1 MITFFACPKPF
12 QGHIDTIQRNALR
25 SWTLLRSKPEI
36 ILIGIDQGV
45 AEICNEFGL
54 VHVAEVDRSEYG
66 TPLVSSVF
74 QIGQARASHPVVCY
88 INSDIMLTNDFVRA
102 IEIVAGK
109 MPRFLILGQRTDIDI
124 NEAWGFD
131 TADWEASLK
140 SLLSQKGTLHAPTC
154 IDFFCFPRGMYT
166 DIPPFAIG
174 RPGFDNWLVWRA
186 RSKGVPIVD
195 ITNAT
200 LIVHQNHESLYVI
213 RKLSIPEVSSLKTK
227 NDSGWRKSGG
237 DWVELAPEAQKNMAL
252 LPKEQNLNVWA
263 ATWMIDRKGRLGRR
277 RLTLKPAYLHYQ
289 LKCVV
294 PLYWPAFGGMYRWL
308 VSVAKAMRQYFD
320 LKKHLGTDRRH

>member
-12 QGHIDTIQRNALR
+12 YGHTSVIQLNAIK
-25 SWTLLRSKPEI
+25 SWTLLRPAPEI
-36 ILIGIDQGV
+36 ILVGDDEGV
-45 AEICNEFGL
+45 AETCKELGL
-54 VHVAEVDRSEYG
+54 IHIAEIDKNEYG
-66 TPLVSSVF
+66 TPLVNSIF
-74 QIGQARASHPVVCY
+74 EIGQARASQPIVCY
-88 INSDIMLTNDFVRA
+88 INSDILLMSDFMRA
-102 IEIVAGK
+102 VETVVAR
-109 MPRFLILGQRTDIDI
+109 MRQFLVLGQRRDVEIK
-124 NEAWGFD
+124 EAWNFCS
-131 TADWEASLK
+131 AEWETDLRKLVARQGK
-140 SLLSQKGTLHAPTC
+140 LHAPTG

-213 RKLSIPEVSSLKTK
+213 RKRSIPEVSSLKTK